1 MSKIDYKWVR
11 AQFEKAHVKIGPGE
25 TVLALLKEWEKHDLD
40 STQLQQEAVDIFSQ
54 VALGH
59 ALVPDVDEVWVE
71 VIPGALVVGNEV
83 RVKADAYAGELGRL
97 HNGRRGKV
105 VAIRF
110 GDVIFNSTD
119 DMEPKLESVHYSPY
133 NLELRIK

>member
-1 MSKIDYKWVR
+1 MGKIDYKWVR
-11 AQFEKAHVKIGPGE
+11 SQFAKAHVKVGPGE
-25 TVLALLKEWEKHDLD
+25 TVLALLEEWEKHNLET
-40 STQLQQEAVDIFSQ
+40 SQLEHEAVEIFAK

-59 ALVPDVDEVWVE
+59 ALIPETEEKWIE
-71 VIPGALVVGNEV
+71 VIPGSIVVGNEV
-83 RVKADAYAGELGRL
+83 RVKADAYEGELGRL

-119 DMEPKLESVHYSPY
+119 DLQPPLQSVHYSPY

>member
-1 MSKIDYKWVR
+1 MSKIDYDWVR
-11 AQFEKAHVKIGPGE
+11 AQFGKAHVRVGPGE
-25 TVLALLKEWEKHDLD
+25 TVLALLKEWEKHDLGD
-40 STQLQQEAVDIFSQ
+40 ATLEREAAEIFSK

-59 ALVPDVDEVWVE
+59 ALVPEADETWIE
-71 VIPGALVVGNEV
+71 VVPGQIAVANEV

-105 VAIRF
+105 VAVRF

-119 DMEPKLESVHYSPY
+119 GLEPKLEGAHYSPY